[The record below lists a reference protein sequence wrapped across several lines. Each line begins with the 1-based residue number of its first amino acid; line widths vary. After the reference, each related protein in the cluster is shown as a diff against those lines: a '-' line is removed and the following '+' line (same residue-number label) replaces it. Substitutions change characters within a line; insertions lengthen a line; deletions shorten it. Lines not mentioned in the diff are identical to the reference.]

1 MVKKLSKKSL
11 LWISAVSLVLC
22 VALVVGIVAM
32 AIVGGGALN
41 RITTANL
48 GLELWKHNG
57 TEYVNVSNGSGDI
70 FSGGKNGIV
79 WEPGKTEVV
88 FLQVKNPTENN
99 VSFNLLQ
106 EVQPQKGAPALSGL
120 SYAVLSDM
128 TSESYAEANFTN
140 WKAIQKAAEA
150 QGSVALGSTA
160 TNSDVYLAA
169 GESAYFALAVHM
181 DDKAEAAYEG
191 VTIDVK
197 LSGRQ
202 LGGENE
208 NQTVFYVSPTGH
220 DGNPGT
226 EKEPLKTFRRAAQL
240 AKPGQTYI
248 FEDGTYNE
256 GGMTIMM
263 NSGTEEEPIVFKAR
277 NAGKAKVIYPES
289 LCGTDKIQIFSKEY
303 ITIEGFDITQ
313 AVAATAE
320 HPNAKMDVIIRCPS
334 SNNITFR
341 NLTISNAL
349 EEPLKVNRSNGILIE
364 GCHIYNSG
372 NEGIDFVDVSDSIV
386 RNCVIEEVGR
396 CALMCKGGSRS
407 NLFYGNVIRNKT
419 KTAEKALEAGGATD
433 NVSTWGC
440 TTNHWEAFNIMMFNN
455 VIIAENQGG
464 FSYGLGFMGAKDCA
478 AFNNVVIGCNYGVQ
492 YDNPNNIATQW
503 EWDPTNDNNT
513 VVNNIIMNSTLGA
526 VKMMDINNNLT
537 SDYNLYYNNA
547 GTDPKEDHSIYGKD
561 PMFIA
566 SKSDW
571 HLQKESPA
579 VGAGTALGD
588 MEGYSGQKF
597 TIGFD
602 KDYTIR
608 GGTWD
613 IGVYDMDGAD
623 KYEPGGLV
631 FQDPAFRRPIDHTI
645 FEAPEI
651 GSMPELGTVLAE
663 HNFDSATG
671 IDGWTECVRS
681 KGQWTIKNGMM
692 AMTPATLEGHAIIT
706 LSDGYEWSD
715 YEFTAKVMAPSG
727 KGPSSG
733 LIFRADEA
741 MENMYGFRF
750 YPESAGDKMEFCMW
764 NNDKFSSIETFDF
777 KWTASQFYV
786 LKVVAVGGDFEFYV
800 NGEKV
805 HTAKDGSHATGS
817 AGLYSYKESRMY
829 DDVVATS
836 ARGYQ
841 VVHLENKE
849 RVPEYTGRVLLEET
863 FDNADALKNW
873 KVYSGEN
880 WRVEGGHL
888 TCDTGI
894 PGENIIIYDKGYNW
908 VNYEFTA
915 DIRQPETGGMWA
927 GLVWRANDTKTGYFG
942 FRFVN
947 DNLQVVKGWPG
958 NWSQI
963 GIKAMSSLPK
973 GEVAQLKVIMEDQTF
988 RLFLN
993 GRKVWEDD
1001 DRMNVK
1007 GSIGLFQ
1014 QNMTEIIFDNVLV
1027 KEIVSDGITPEEP
1040 ETPSDT
1046 PKGQVVLSENFSNA
1060 NSANKWMSLAT
1071 ETGKF
1076 EFKNGKLQYT
1086 QIHDEDGST
1095 TTYMDGYWKNF
1106 TVTFK
1111 ANLSAAS
1118 KDGNWLRVNLRTADG
1133 SDGYYAYFLNT
1144 SNGEFVRI
1152 CSAKESKPLREQY
1165 GASISALF
1173 DGKDH
1178 DIKIAVNGSTIE
1190 VSIDNI
1196 VVATATNDKIKAT
1209 PGSIGFASFNHN
1221 WGIDNL
1227 KVYCEDKPLL
1237 KKPTVENVKDDYKPT
1252 GTLVLDEKFDAAS
1265 GKWQDL
1271 ETTNGK
1277 YTYENGKLVY
1287 TQLHKSNGSKALY
1300 APGYWKD
1307 FTVMFD
1313 ATLPRTDADSSWMR
1327 IALRTADGA
1336 DGPYVYFQNL
1346 SRDFLAIR
1354 VGDEIIKE
1362 TYGGKVSAAF
1372 DGKEHK
1378 IRISV
1383 ARNKISVFIDGE
1395 EVMSAE
1401 DDLIAQNPGT
1411 IAFYT
1416 FGNGYA
1422 IDNLKVYCQDN
1433 PLLVKPE
1440 QDDPVVPSD
1449 PSTEVIEGTEV
1460 VGSDMQ
1466 NSFLDNWEVK
1476 TQGGGYKYN
1485 AASGAVQYEAP
1496 QFSLFYKKGNWTNYT
1511 VTFKTTAPVSSSNG
1525 NWLRLYQRT
1534 TDGKSGISIYLR
1546 NLGTDDLRIMNG
1558 DTEMKKT
1565 SASVAEGFF
1574 DGKEHF
1580 VKIVVADNTIS
1591 MYIDGNLAITATD
1604 DAIAATPGS
1613 ISFVSQSYG
1622 YTFKELKVY
1631 NQDEGAGNDPST
1643 PPVQPVEDILLEE
1656 DFTDELDSNWVE
1668 GGGQKFYVDTTNGVL
1683 TMDGS
1688 TSGASQIWYKGLGSA
1703 LWTDYDITFKM
1714 SAPSENGCWNGVLFR
1729 AQENLSNYY
1738 YFRLLNGNVQFGTKS
1753 GAISTNGSG
1762 IAKDGN
1768 VHDVKICVRGGNI
1781 TIYVDEVLRVSATNT
1796 TIAAGSIG
1804 FYAENCNPTYD
1815 DLKVVN
1821 KGEPISLTTDFTVN
1835 ANFNDGNDTASRPA
1849 SIEVTLYADGVA
1861 TEKVG
1866 TLTAANNYQ
1875 FTFEDLDVYNAQEEK
1890 IQYTIAQP
1898 TVNGYMVTMSDGKV
1912 INLTPVFNYE
1922 GTLIWNDAANQDGKR
1937 PANVSVTLCLN
1948 GSPMLSGEQT
1958 VSGTGDSWAFSY
1970 DNLPKYVDNQL
1981 ANYSVMVFGLPSG
1994 YTASANGG
2002 NVTLT
2007 YVPGNI
2013 TVSLS
2018 INWADADDF
2027 DGIRPDSVQVT
2038 VIGTVGASEVYNQK
2052 VTLTAADSWQG
2063 SVNVPEKSGGE
2074 LITYT
2079 VDVAAADLPAQ
2090 YNVVI
2095 VDNVVTLTHIPTT
2108 LLLNENFDDA
2118 SKISDW
2124 SQVATNGSIGIADGK
2139 LKVTKVGQYG
2149 NYIYYTPGLSWTDY
2163 DVSATFNTEGS
2174 TWQGLLARA
2183 NANRD
2188 AYHVRLLNGKVFFY
2202 KFIGGSY
2209 TASGATMK
2217 EIGSYTKGNSV
2228 DLRMTVVGNVITIY
2242 KDGTE
2247 LYTYTDTTVNPI
2259 TTGTV
2264 GFMNSQNDTPAYDY
2278 IKVVNLNQ

>member
-22 VALVVGIVAM
+22 VALVIGIVAM

-70 FSGGKNGIV
+70 FSGGKDGIV

-289 LCGTDKIQIFSKEY
+289 LCGTDKIQIFNKEY

-320 HPNAKMDVIIRCPS
+320 HPNAKMDVIIRCPG

-547 GTDPKEDHSIYGKD
+547 GTDPKEDHGIYGKD

-579 VGAGTALGD
+579 VGAGTAVGD

-597 TIGFD
+597 TVGFD

-613 IGVYDMDGAD
+613 IGIYDMDGAD

-663 HNFDSATG
+663 HNFDAATG

-681 KGQWTIKNGMM
+681 KGQWTVKNGML
-692 AMTPATLEGHAIIT
+692 AMTPSALEGHAIIT

-800 NGEKV
+800 NGEKI

-829 DDVVATS
+829 DDISAKS

-849 RVPEYTGRVLLEET
+849 RVPEYTGKILLDEKFSDPSVLK
-863 FDNADALKNW
+863 DW
-873 KVYSGEN
+873 KVYSGE
-880 WRVEGGHL
+880 WKVEGGQL
-888 TCDTGI
+888 TGVTGI
-894 PGENIIIYDKGYNW
+894 SGENIIIYDKGYDW
-908 VNYEFTA
+908 VNYELTA

-927 GLVWRANDTKTGYFG
+927 GLMWRCNDTKTGYFG

-1027 KEIVSDGITPEEP
+1027 KEIVSDGVTPEEP

-1060 NSANKWMSLAT
+1060 NSANKWMSLVT
-1071 ETGKF
+1071 ENGKY
-1076 EFKNGKLQYT
+1076 EYKNGKLQYT
-1086 QIHDEDGST
+1086 QIHEENGSA

-1111 ANLSAAS
+1111 TKFSPAGT
-1118 KDGNWLRVNLRTADG
+1118 DGNWLRVNLRTPDEG
-1133 SDGYYAYFLNT
+1133 GGYYVNFLNT

-1152 CSAKESKPLREQY
+1152 CSDKESKPLREQY
-1165 GASISALF
+1165 GSSLSAFF
-1173 DGKDH
+1173 DGKEH
-1178 DIKIAVNGSTIE
+1178 AIKIAVKDSTIE
-1190 VSIDNI
+1190 VSIDNV
-1196 VVATATNDKIKAT
+1196 VVATVTSDKIKAT
-1209 PGSIGFASFNHN
+1209 PGTIGFVTFGYN
-1221 WGIDNL
+1221 WAIDDL

-1237 KKPTVENVKDDYKPT
+1237 KKPTASTTTDNFKPT

-1271 ETTNGK
+1271 ETANGK

-1287 TQLHKSNGSKALY
+1287 TQIHKANGSKALY
-1300 APGYWKD
+1300 SSGYWKD

-1313 ATLPRTDADSSWMR
+1313 ATLPRTDAGSSWMR
-1327 IALRTADGA
+1327 IVLRTADGA

-1354 VGDEIIKE
+1354 VGDDNIIKE

-1378 IRISV
+1378 IRVSV
-1383 ARNKISVFIDGE
+1383 VGNKITVFIDNE
-1395 EVMSAE
+1395 EVLSAE
-1401 DDLIAQNPGT
+1401 DPLIAAEPGT

-1416 FGNGYA
+1416 FGDGYA

-1440 QDDPVVPSD
+1440 GETPVVPSD

-1460 VGSDMQ
+1460 LHTDMDR
-1466 NSFLDNWEVK
+1466 NFLTNWEVK
-1476 TQGGGYKYN
+1476 TEGGAYKYD
-1485 AASGAVQYEAP
+1485 AVSGAVQYQAP
-1496 QFSLFYKKGNWTNYT
+1496 KFTLYYKNGSWTNYT
-1511 VTFKTTAPVSSSNG
+1511 ITFKTTAPVSSVNG
-1525 NWLRLYQRT
+1525 NWLRIYLNT
-1534 TDGKSGISIYLR
+1534 TDGKSGTNIYLR
-1546 NLGTDDLRIMNG
+1546 NLGTDDLRVMNG
-1558 DTEMKKT
+1558 DTELKKAST
-1565 SASVAEGFF
+1565 SAAENFF
-1574 DGKEHF
+1574 NGAEHY
-1580 VKIVVADNTIS
+1580 VKIVVKDNTVS
-1591 MYIDGNLAITATD
+1591 MYVDGNIVISATD
-1604 DAIAATPGS
+1604 DSIGAAPGS
-1613 ISFVSQSYG
+1613 ISFMSQSHG

-1688 TSGASQIWYKGLGSA
+1688 AAGASQIWYEGLGSA
-1703 LWTDYDITFKM
+1703 LWTDYEVTFKM
-1714 SAPSENGCWNGVLFR
+1714 SAPSDNGCWNGFLFR
-1729 AQENLSNYY
+1729 TQEGLGNYY
-1738 YFRLLNGNVQFGTKS
+1738 YFRFLNGNIQYGTKS
-1753 GAISTNGSG
+1753 GALSTSGSG
-1762 IAKDGN
+1762 VAKDGN
-1768 VHDVKICVRGGNI
+1768 MHDVKISVSGGNI
-1781 TIYVDEVLRVSATNT
+1781 KIYVDDVMRAAFENT
-1796 TIAAGSIG
+1796 SVAAGGIG
-1804 FYAENCNPTYD
+1804 FYAENCNPVYD

-1821 KGEPISLTTDFTVN
+1821 LGEPISLTTDFTVN
-1835 ANFNDGNDTASRPA
+1835 ANFNDGGDTASRPA

-1861 TEKVG
+1861 TEKTG

-1875 FTFEDLDVYNAQEEK
+1875 FTFEDLDIYNAQEER
-1890 IQYTIAQP
+1890 IQYTIGQP
-1898 TVNGYMVTMSDGKV
+1898 TVAGYAVTMSDGNV
-1912 INLTPVFNYE
+1912 VNLT
-1922 GTLIWNDAANQDGKR
+1922 TLVTYAGEIVWADNNDQDGKR
-1937 PANVSVTLCLN
+1937 PANVKVTLCLDGN
-1948 GSPMLSGEQT
+1948 PLISGEQIVT
-1958 VSGTGDSWAFSY
+1958 GTGNVWTFSY
-1970 DNLPKYVDNQL
+1970 ENQLKYVNNQL
-1981 ANYSVMVFGLPSG
+1981 ANYTVVVTGLPDG
-1994 YTASANGG
+1994 YTATVNGTELTMSYVAG
-2002 NVTLT
+2002 NVNL
-2007 YVPGNI
+2007 P
-2013 TVSLS
+2013 VSVS
-2018 INWADADDF
+2018 WSDVDDME
-2027 DGIRPDSVQVT
+2027 GMRPSRVQVT
-2038 VIGTVGASEVYNQK
+2038 VIGTVGANEVFNQK
-2052 VTLTAADSWQG
+2052 VTLTAADSWHG
-2063 SVNVPEKSGGE
+2063 SISVPEKVGGE
-2074 LITYT
+2074 VVTYAL
-2079 VDVAAADLPAQ
+2079 DVSAADVPMD
-2090 YNVVI
+2090 YNVVV
-2095 VDNVVTLTHIPTT
+2095 VDGVVTLTHSPAG
-2108 LLLNENFDDA
+2108 LLLYEKFD
-2118 SKISDW
+2118 SDVTADW
-2124 SQVATNGSIGIADGK
+2124 NVKNGSVSVVDGQLQVNNPNGRLVSVWYK
-2139 LKVTKVGQYG
+2139 DGYD
-2149 NYIYYTPGLSWTDY
+2149 WTDY
-2163 DVSATFNTEGS
+2163 SFSADIDTSTVWCGPMFRVSENLSSYYCVRFFNGTATLRRVINGGTTDVGTF
-2174 TWQGLLARA
+2174 
-2183 NANRD
+2183 
-2188 AYHVRLLNGKVFFY
+2188 
-2202 KFIGGSY
+2202 SY
-2209 TASGATMK
+2209 TDGGVIEVKVEA
-2217 EIGSYTKGNSV
+2217 IGNNFTFY
-2228 DLRMTVVGNVITIY
+2228 I
-2242 KDGTE
+2242 DGT
-2247 LYTYTDTTVNPI
+2247 LKKTITDTSASALSS
-2259 TTGTV
+2259 GTV
-2264 GFMNSQNDTPAYDY
+2264 GFYSAEADAPAYDN
-2278 IKVVNLNQ
+2278 VQVFSFAP